1 MSSEEHSL
9 SPAVPLSAGLLSV
22 GIVGATGMVGEL
34 MRSILAERNF
44 PVGAL
49 RLFASALS
57 AGKRRAWQDQEI
69 VVDSPGASEGRLFVR
84 FSDQSSGST

>member
-1 MSSEEHSL
+1 MSSEEQPL
-9 SPAVPLSAGLLSV
+9 LPLSVGPLSV

-49 RLFASALS
+49 RLFA
-57 AGKRRAWQDQEI
+57 
-69 VVDSPGASEGRLFVR
+69 
-84 FSDQSSGST
+84 